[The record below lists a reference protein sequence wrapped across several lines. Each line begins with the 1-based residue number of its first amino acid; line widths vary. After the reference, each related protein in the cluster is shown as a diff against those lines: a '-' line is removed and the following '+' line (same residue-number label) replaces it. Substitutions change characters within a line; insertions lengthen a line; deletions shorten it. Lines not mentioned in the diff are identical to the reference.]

1 MLYFDEVETELVA
14 RNRIVLPNIIEG
26 KYVEKDDNKWDINEP
41 EPYARFLKESMDT
54 KKVPIH
60 LKIQLFRPKS

>member
-14 RNRIVLPNIIEG
+14 RNRIVLLNIIEG

-41 EPYARFLKESMDT
+41 ET
-54 KKVPIH
+54 
-60 LKIQLFRPKS
+60 